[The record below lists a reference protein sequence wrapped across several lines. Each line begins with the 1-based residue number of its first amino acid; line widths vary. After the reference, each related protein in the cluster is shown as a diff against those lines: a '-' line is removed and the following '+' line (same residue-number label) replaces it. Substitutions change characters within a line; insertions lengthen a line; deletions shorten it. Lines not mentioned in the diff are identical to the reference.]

1 MRPVARALAL
11 AAGWA
16 ALVAPAALLIAPAA
30 LRGQEVAGDATAD
43 AARPIALDEAVRLA
57 QHNAPLSVQARGQLR
72 TASAQVRSAYASF
85 LPNFTVSLGG
95 VRQFAADR
103 TRINPQTGITETL
116 PSEPWSYSNGLA
128 LSVELFDGGRRF
140 FDVGASKAN
149 VSAADANDVL
159 QRFRIALDV
168 KQQFYNVLAARERE
182 AAARAQLE
190 QATQQLR
197 AATAR
202 VAAGA
207 ATKSDS
213 LRSVILVGDAQL
225 AALTAQNDLRVANAA
240 LTRLV
245 GSTAVVTAA
254 PSDTLDPSVGAPL
267 DSAALLSLA
276 ERGPVVAQAEGSLA
290 AARAQRR
297 AARAPYLPTISVNY
311 TRNGSGFDARYG
323 FGNDP
328 FLYQGSLRLSVS
340 YPLFNQ
346 LTREEQVV
354 RSDVAEDNAAAALRD
369 ARLQARQSLTQF
381 LGALRTAEQRV
392 QIQLASVAAAE
403 EDLRVQQQRYALGAS
418 TLLDQLTSQTQLNQ
432 ARAALIQARYDARVA
447 RAQIEALVGREL

>member
-1 MRPVARALAL
+1 MRPVSRVLAL
-11 AAGWA
+11 AAGWVV
-16 ALVAPAALLIAPAA
+16 LVAPALG
-30 LRGQEVAGDATAD
+30 GQGVAGDATAD
-43 AARPIALDEAVRLA
+43 GARPIALDEAVRLA

-85 LPNFTVSLGG
+85 LPNFNVSLGG

-103 TRINPQTGITETL
+103 VRINPQTGVTETL
-116 PSEPWSYSNGLA
+116 SAEDWSYSNGLA
-128 LSVELFDGGRRF
+128 LGVDIFDGGRRF
-140 FDVGASKAN
+140 HDVGAAKAG

-159 QRFRIALDV
+159 QRFRVALEV

-182 AAARAQLE
+182 GAARAQLE

-245 GSTAVVTAA
+245 GSAAVVTAA
-254 PSDTLDPSVGAPL
+254 PADTLLEEAVGAPL
-267 DSAALLSLA
+267 DSAALLALA
-276 ERGPVVAQAEGSLA
+276 ERGPGVAQAEASSG

-297 AARAPYLPTISVNY
+297 AARSPYLPTISANY
-311 TRNGSGFDARYG
+311 SRNGSGFDSRYG

-328 FLYQGSLRLSVS
+328 FAYQGSLRLALS

-346 LTREEQVV
+346 LTREAEVV
-354 RSDVAEDNAAAALRD
+354 RSDVAAENANAALRD

-392 QIQLASVAAAE
+392 LIQLASVAAAE

-432 ARAALIQARYDARVA
+432 SRAALIQARYDARVA
-447 RAQIEALVGREL
+447 RAQIEALVGRETAS